1 MAERRMFAKTIID
14 SDAFL
19 EMPATSQN
27 LYFHLSMRADDD
39 GFVNKPKAIM
49 RNCGAKDDDL
59 NILFARKFV
68 IPFDSGIV
76 VIKHWRINNY
86 LRNDRYRPT
95 VYQDEKSSLYLDE
108 NNAYST
114 TPQGEPLGATEPL
127 PAIEAP
133 TEEESDLPTVSVLK
147 EFLHIYGIYPCNI
160 GKAKKESLNKY
171 YTWLTG
177 KTITVMGSRK
187 TVRYNHI
194 QIRFALKKFMDDNE
208 NTEEQYIPRLPTFLG
223 EKTLCDYV
231 AATKSAYER
240 FMEGKFGEGWQKVK
254 FAYDK
259 GGAE

>member
-95 VYQDEKSSLYLDE
+95 VYQDEK
-108 NNAYST
+108 
-114 TPQGEPLGATEPL
+114 ATL
-127 PAIEAP
+127 
-133 TEEESDLPTVSVLK
+133 
-147 EFLHIYGIYPCNI
+147 
-160 GKAKKESLNKY
+160 
-171 YTWLTG
+171 
-177 KTITVMGSRK
+177 
-187 TVRYNHI
+187 
-194 QIRFALKKFMDDNE
+194 
-208 NTEEQYIPRLPTFLG
+208 
-223 EKTLCDYV
+223 
-231 AATKSAYER
+231 
-240 FMEGKFGEGWQKVK
+240 
-254 FAYDK
+254 
-259 GGAE
+259 